1 MCSVSLPFTIVK
13 NNYNKLRGL
22 PDNLFPPLL
31 TVMGNLSQ
39 NKHSLGLSFVF
50 LDPALRHSASPEV
63 QQLFKLCS
71 YLFVC
76 FVLNLCVH
84 PLYVCHETCT

>member
-1 MCSVSLPFTIVK
+1 MSLSSLSSLIGSLATIYKNIQENEDVNKNKSVSLPFTIVK

-39 NKHSLGLSFVF
+39 NKHRLGLSFVF
-50 LDPALRHSASPEV
+50 LDSTSPEG
-63 QQLFKLCS
+63 QQLF
-71 YLFVC
+71 
-76 FVLNLCVH
+76 
-84 PLYVCHETCT
+84 